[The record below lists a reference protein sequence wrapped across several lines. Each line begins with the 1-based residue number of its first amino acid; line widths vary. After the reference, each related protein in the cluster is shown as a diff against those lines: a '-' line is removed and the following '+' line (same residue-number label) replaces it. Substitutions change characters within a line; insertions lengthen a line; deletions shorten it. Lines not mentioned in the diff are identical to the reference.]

1 MTGLMI
7 VGIIFLLLL
16 LLAFVR
22 VGGRVEFGEDGLFAR
37 LRIGAFSFQ
46 VFPLPSKKPPQKS
59 KKKSKQRKGQQ
70 KANAR
75 SASAEKPQKTKGGSL
90 LRLKHYLPLVGD
102 AAGMLKKRIRI
113 DTLYLE
119 LMVAS
124 SDAAETAIA
133 FGYANMVIGLLWTIL
148 NENFDIC
155 DHQIHTRANFDA
167 SEPTVYLKADFS
179 ARIGQLFSLGCRL
192 AWKFLVLYQEEK
204 RKKLQ
209 KEAI

>member
-1 MTGLMI
+1 M
-7 VGIIFLLLL
+7 
-16 LLAFVR
+16 
-22 VGGRVEFGEDGLFAR
+22 
-37 LRIGAFSFQ
+37 
-46 VFPLPSKKPPQKS
+46 FPLRSKKAPQKS
-59 KKKSKQRKGQQ
+59 KKKSKQEKGQQ

-133 FGYANMVIGLLWTIL
+133 FGYTNMVIGLLWTIL

>member
-1 MTGLMI
+1 M
-7 VGIIFLLLL
+7 
-16 LLAFVR
+16 
-22 VGGRVEFGEDGLFAR
+22 LFR
-37 LRIGAFSFQ
+37 
-46 VFPLPSKKPPQKS
+46 
-59 KKKSKQRKGQQ
+59 
-70 KANAR
+70 
-75 SASAEKPQKTKGGSL
+75 SAEKPEKKKGESL
-90 LRLKHYLPLVGD
+90 LRLKHYLTLVGD
-102 AAGMLKKRIRI
+102 AASILKNRIRI

-119 LMVAS
+119 LTVAA

-192 AWKFLVLYQEEK
+192 AWKFLVLYREEK

>member
-16 LLAFVR
+16 LLALVR
-22 VGGRVEFGEDGLFAR
+22 VGGRVEFGEEGLFAR

-59 KKKSKQRKGQQ
+59 KKKSK
-70 KANAR
+70 
-75 SASAEKPQKTKGGSL
+75 
-90 LRLKHYLPLVGD
+90 
-102 AAGMLKKRIRI
+102 LKKRIRI

-133 FGYANMVIGLLWTIL
+133 FGYTNMVIGLLWTIL